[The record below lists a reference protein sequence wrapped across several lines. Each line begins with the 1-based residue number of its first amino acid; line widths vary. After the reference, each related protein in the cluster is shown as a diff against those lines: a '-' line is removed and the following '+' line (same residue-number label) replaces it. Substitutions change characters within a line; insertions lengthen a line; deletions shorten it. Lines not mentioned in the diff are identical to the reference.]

1 MIVLDSSVALKW
13 IFADEDDAEHAV
25 RVRDEH
31 VSGKNE
37 IAVPSLFF
45 YEIANVLATK
55 VKLSPDEALEAFGLI
70 SAFEFNVH
78 ELDNSEYLEAMTLA
92 LKHKISV
99 YDASYHVL
107 ASHLGCSFL
116 TADRKFWEKV
126 QGLGVA
132 ELLGGN
138 SLLLLD
144 SMP

>member
-13 IFADEDDAEHAV
+13 IFADEDGAEHAV

-31 VSGKNE
+31 VAGTNE

-55 VKLSPDEALEAFGLI
+55 VKLSPEEALEAFELI
-70 SAFEFNVH
+70 SDFELHVH
-78 ELDNSEYLEAMTLA
+78 ELDSPEYLEAMTLA
-92 LKHKISV
+92 MKHKISV

-107 ASHLGCSFL
+107 ASRLGCRFL

-126 QGLGVA
+126 KEMGVA
-132 ELLGGN
+132 ELLVG
-138 SLLLLD
+138 
-144 SMP
+144 

>member
-13 IFADEDDAEHAV
+13 IFADEDGAAHVMAV
-25 RVRDEH
+25 RDDH

-55 VKLSPDEALEAFGLI
+55 VKLSPEEALEAFALI
-70 SAFEFNVH
+70 SSFEFNVH
-78 ELDNSEYLEAMTLA
+78 ELDSSEYLDAMA
-92 LKHKISV
+92 LTMKSKISV

-107 ASHLGCSFL
+107 AGSLGCRFL

-126 QGLGVA
+126 KGLGVA
-132 ELLGGN
+132 ELL
-138 SLLLLD
+138 
-144 SMP
+144 

>member
-13 IFADEDDAEHAV
+13 IFADEEGAEHAE
-25 RVRDEH
+25 RIRAEH

-55 VKLSPDEALEAFGLI
+55 VKLSEEEVLKAFELI

-78 ELDNSEYLEAMTLA
+78 ELDNSEFMEAMNLTM
-92 LKHKISV
+92 KHKVSV
-99 YDASYHVL
+99 DDASYHVL
-107 ASHLGCSFL
+107 ASRLGCHFL

-126 QGLGVA
+126 KGLGVV
-132 ELLGGN
+132 ELSGMG
-138 SLLLLD
+138 
-144 SMP
+144 

>member
-13 IFADEDDAEHAV
+13 IFADEEGAEHAE

-45 YEIANVLATK
+45 YEIANVFATK
-55 VKLSPDEALEAFGLI
+55 VKLSAEEALEAFELI

-78 ELDNSEYLEAMTLA
+78 EIDNSEYLEAMA
-92 LKHKISV
+92 LSMKLKVSV

-107 ASHLGCSFL
+107 AGRLGCRFL

-126 QGLGVA
+126 KNIGVV
-132 ELLGGN
+132 ELLAG
-138 SLLLLD
+138 
-144 SMP
+144 